1 MHPLTGRSYAS
12 GGLSC
17 RVGTPLIPNPGFPER
32 SCAPVMQK
40 RGQIGSIKVYPFDR
54 IEEAITDLSAGAS
67 QPG

>member
-1 MHPLTGRSYAS
+1 
-12 GGLSC
+12 
-17 RVGTPLIPNPGFPER
+17 
-32 SCAPVMQK
+32 MQK